1 MLQNLSLQSN
11 LYDTDTT
18 VSVVQ
23 IKEVGNGTPKTKR
36 AVRIN

>member
-1 MLQNLSLQSN
+1 MLQNLSLKSN

-23 IKEVGNGTPKTKR
+23 IKEVGN
-36 AVRIN
+36 V

>member
-23 IKEVGNGTPKTKR
+23 IKEVGN
-36 AVRIN
+36 V